1 MIDKDLMRSI
11 SDAAVELCCGNAG
24 LKERLMFSLRVLDV
38 ALMRREEW
46 PGPLRR
52 RAQEISDELHG
63 HPSLDHAIAAMDPQA
78 ARRLAER
85 ILQLYADAHVA
96 SPRDPS

>member
-11 SDAAVELCCGNAG
+11 ADAAVELCCGNAG
-24 LKERLMFSLRVLDV
+24 LKERLTFALRALDV
-38 ALMRREEW
+38 ALIRRQEW
-46 PGPLRR
+46 PGLLRR

-63 HPSLDHAIAAMDPQA
+63 HPTPEHAVAAMDPQG

-85 ILQLYADAHVA
+85 ILQLYADSHVA
-96 SPRDPS
+96 SSVEPT